1 MDALARCER
10 SRDALVQRLLEAM
23 AVLGRLQGQVVDLDA
38 ARSEMSDSIA
48 QLEREA
54 AARSAATAEIAELL
68 DGGTT
73 GPRDGATSTRG

>member
-1 MDALARCER
+1 
-10 SRDALVQRLLEAM
+10 
-23 AVLGRLQGQVVDLDA
+23 VVDLDA